1 MTWKDRLQDAS
12 FRGVPFKVEEESAG
26 TGRRVET
33 HEYPNRDK
41 PYKPLPVPGI
51 LQQKKRHRCI
61 SASLLAE
68 WRKATEQ
75 ARQRVMPNLLPNQ
88 RL

>member
-1 MTWKDRLQDAS
+1 M
-12 FRGVPFKVEEESAG
+12 
-26 TGRRVET
+26 
-33 HEYPNRDK
+33 
-41 PYKPLPVPGI
+41 
-51 LQQKKRHRCI
+51 QKKRHRCI